1 MTGKIEFKRHQLGD
15 KQFEYLRE
23 LIYKE
28 AGINLTDAKRCLVET
43 RIGKLMRKNNID
55 NYEALFRL
63 LETDT
68 SGDFLVLVLDS
79 ISTNHTFFFRED
91 AHFTYLTETIIPFLV
106 KNLGRKHIRIWSA
119 ACSSG
124 EEPYTIA
131 ISLHELQNSY
141 PYLDFEILAT
151 DLSTKVLS
159 NANSG
164 VYPIDVIEK
173 IPTPLRKKYFQRGKD
188 DKFNL
193 VKVKDFIRSKV
204 TFMRHNLLYPL
215 PGSEKFDIVFC
226 RNVMIYFDY
235 VIKEKVVKNI
245 YENVADEGFFITG
258 HSESLSV
265 IRHPFVTEK
274 PTIYRKAKEV
284 SIKA

>member
-1 MTGKIEFKRHQLGD
+1 MAGKIEFKQHALGN
-15 KQFEYLRE
+15 KEFEYLRE
-23 LIYKE
+23 LIYRE
-28 AGINLTDAKRCLVET
+28 AGINLTDAKRCLVQT
-43 RIGKLMRKNNID
+43 RIGKLMRKNNIE
-55 NYEALFRL
+55 NYKALFRL
-63 LETDT
+63 LESDT
-68 SGDFLVLVLDS
+68 SGDFLVLILDS

-91 AHFTYLTETIIPFLV
+91 AHFIYLTETIIPFLV
-106 KNLGRKHIRIWSA
+106 KTLGRKHIRIWSA

-131 ISLHELQNSY
+131 ITLHELKLAY
-141 PYLDFEILAT
+141 PYLEFEILAT
-151 DLSTKVLS
+151 DISTKVLS
-159 NANSG
+159 NANLG

-193 VKVKDFIRSKV
+193 VKVKDFIREKV
-204 TFMRHNLLYPL
+204 KFSRHNLLYPL
-215 PGSEKFDIVFC
+215 PSSEKFDIVFC

-235 VIKEKVVKNI
+235 VTKEKVVKNI
-245 YENVADEGFFITG
+245 YENIADEGFFITG

-274 PTIYRKAKEV
+274 PTIYRKTGEV
-284 SIKA
+284 KIKA